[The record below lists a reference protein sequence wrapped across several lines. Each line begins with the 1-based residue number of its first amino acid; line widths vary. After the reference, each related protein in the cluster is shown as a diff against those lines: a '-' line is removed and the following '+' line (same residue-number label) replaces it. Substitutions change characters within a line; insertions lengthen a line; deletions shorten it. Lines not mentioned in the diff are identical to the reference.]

1 MIFLL
6 FLIMSFSKTAHI
18 LFISFLLIALY
29 LGICIHT
36 ALNAPIPVTQYLFSE
51 SGAFEVMS
59 PWLWY
64 LLVVLCLLNA
74 EIKPDTRVFA
84 ALAAVLLGLREMDFH
99 KRLFDISFI
108 KTNFYRSAE
117 IPLMDKLLGF
127 ILLLGIIF
135 VFLVLAK
142 KLVQTVRS
150 MKDSLNIAHF
160 FIFLTI
166 VCGGLSKVLD
176 RTTSTLKE
184 EFGIELLKH
193 SQVMIMTIEEGVE
206 MLLPILLIVAVL
218 SYRRVLNQPH

>member
-1 MIFLL
+1 
-6 FLIMSFSKTAHI
+6 MSFSKAAHI

-36 ALNAPIPVTQYLFSE
+36 ALNAPASVTQYLFSE

-64 LLVVLCLLNA
+64 LLAVLCLLNV
-74 EIKPDTRVFA
+74 EIKLNTRVFTAIA
-84 ALAAVLLGLREMDFH
+84 ATLLGLREMDFH
-99 KRLFDISFI
+99 KQVFEMSFI

-142 KLVQTVRS
+142 KLVQTIRS

-166 VCGGLSKVLD
+166 ACGGLSKVLD
-176 RTTSTLKE
+176 RTTSTLKD
-184 EFGIELLKH
+184 EFGIQLVPH
-193 SQVMIMTIEEGVE
+193 TQIMIMTIEKGVE
-206 MLLPILLIVAVL
+206 MLLPVLLIVAVL
-218 SYRRVLNQPH
+218 SYRKVLNQAQ

>member
-1 MIFLL
+1 
-6 FLIMSFSKTAHI
+6 MSFSKAAHI

-36 ALNAPIPVTQYLFSE
+36 ALNAPASVTQYLFSE

-64 LLVVLCLLNA
+64 LLAVLCLLNF
-74 EIKPDTRVFA
+74 EIKPNTRVFTAIA
-84 ALAAVLLGLREMDFH
+84 ATLLGLREMDFH
-99 KRLFDISFI
+99 KQVFEMSFI

-142 KLVQTVRS
+142 KLVQTIRS
-150 MKDSLNIAHF
+150 MKNSLNIAHF

-166 VCGGLSKVLD
+166 ACGGLSKVLD
-176 RTTSTLKE
+176 RTTSTLKD
-184 EFGIELLKH
+184 EFGIQLVPH
-193 SQVMIMTIEEGVE
+193 TQIMIMTIEEGIE
-206 MLLPILLIVAVL
+206 MLLPVLLIVAVL
-218 SYRRVLNQPH
+218 SYRKVLNQAQ

>member
-1 MIFLL
+1 
-6 FLIMSFSKTAHI
+6 MSFSKAAHI

-36 ALNAPIPVTQYLFSE
+36 ALNAPASVTQYLFSE

-64 LLVVLCLLNA
+64 LLAVLCLLNV
-74 EIKPDTRVFA
+74 ETKPNTRVFTAIA
-84 ALAAVLLGLREMDFH
+84 ATLLGLREMDFH
-99 KRLFDISFI
+99 KQVFEMSFI

-142 KLVQTVRS
+142 KLVQTIRS
-150 MKDSLNIAHF
+150 MKNSLNIAHF

-166 VCGGLSKVLD
+166 ACGGLSKVLD

-184 EFGIELLKH
+184 EFGIQLVPH
-193 SQVMIMTIEEGVE
+193 TQIMIMTIEEGVE
-206 MLLPILLIVAVL
+206 MLLPVLLIVAVL
-218 SYRRVLNQPH
+218 SYRKVLNQAQ

>member
-1 MIFLL
+1 
-6 FLIMSFSKTAHI
+6 MSFSKAAHI

-36 ALNAPIPVTQYLFSE
+36 ALNAPASVTQYLFSE

-64 LLVVLCLLNA
+64 LLAVLCLLNV
-74 EIKPDTRVFA
+74 EIKLNTRVFTAIA
-84 ALAAVLLGLREMDFH
+84 ATLLGLREMDFH
-99 KRLFDISFI
+99 KQVFEISFI

-135 VFLVLAK
+135 VFLILAK
-142 KLVQTVRS
+142 KLVQTIRS

-166 VCGGLSKVLD
+166 ACGGLSKVLD

-184 EFGIELLKH
+184 EFGIQLVPH
-193 SQVMIMTIEEGVE
+193 TQIMIMTIEEGVE
-206 MLLPILLIVAVL
+206 MLLPVLLIVAVL
-218 SYRRVLNQPH
+218 SYRKVLNQAQ

>member
-1 MIFLL
+1 
-6 FLIMSFSKTAHI
+6 MSFSRTAHI

-29 LGICIHT
+29 VSICVHT
-36 ALNAPIPVTQYLFSE
+36 ALNAPLSVTQYLFSE
-51 SGAFEVMS
+51 SGAFEVLS

-64 LLVVLCLLNA
+64 LLAMLCLLNT
-74 EIKPDTRVFA
+74 EIKLNTRIFTA
-84 ALAAVLLGLREMDFH
+84 AAAILLGFREMDFH
-99 KRLFDISFI
+99 KRLFDDSFI

-142 KLVQTVRS
+142 KLVNTIRS

-166 VCGGLSKVLD
+166 ACGGLSKVLD
-176 RTTSTLKE
+176 RTTSTLRE
-184 EFGIELLKH
+184 EFNIQLIPH
-193 SQVMIMTIEEGVE
+193 TQVMIMTIEEGVE

-218 SYRRVLNQPH
+218 TYRKILNQAH

>member
-1 MIFLL
+1 
-6 FLIMSFSKTAHI
+6 MSFSKTAHI

-36 ALNAPIPVTQYLFSE
+36 ALNAPASVTQYLFSE

-64 LLVVLCLLNA
+64 LLAVLCLVNV
-74 EIKPDTRVFA
+74 EIKLNTRVFT
-84 ALAAVLLGLREMDFH
+84 ALAAALLGLREMDLH
-99 KRLFDISFI
+99 KQVFEMSFI

-142 KLVQTVRS
+142 KLVQTIRS

-166 VCGGLSKVLD
+166 ACGGLSKVLD
-176 RTTSTLKE
+176 RTTSTLNEK
-184 EFGIELLKH
+184 FGIQLVQH
-193 SQVMIMTIEEGVE
+193 SQIMIMTIEEGVE
-206 MLLPILLIVAVL
+206 MLLPVLLIVAVL
-218 SYRRVLNQPH
+218 SYRKVLNQAQ

>member
-1 MIFLL
+1 MLFLL
-6 FLIMSFSKTAHI
+6 FLIMSFSKAAHI

-36 ALNAPIPVTQYLFSE
+36 ALNAPASVTQYLFSE

-64 LLVVLCLLNA
+64 LLAVLCLLNV
-74 EIKPDTRVFA
+74 EIKLNTRVFTAIA
-84 ALAAVLLGLREMDFH
+84 ATLLGLREMDFH
-99 KRLFDISFI
+99 KQVFEMSFI

-127 ILLLGIIF
+127 ILLIGIIF

-142 KLVQTVRS
+142 KLVQTIRS

-166 VCGGLSKVLD
+166 ACGGLSKVLD
-176 RTTSTLKE
+176 RTTSTLKD
-184 EFGIELLKH
+184 EFGIQLVPH
-193 SQVMIMTIEEGVE
+193 TQIMIMTIEEGVE
-206 MLLPILLIVAVL
+206 MLLPVLLIVAVL
-218 SYRRVLNQPH
+218 SYRKVLNQAQ

>member
-1 MIFLL
+1 
-6 FLIMSFSKTAHI
+6 MSFSKAAHI

-36 ALNAPIPVTQYLFSE
+36 ALNAPASVTQYLFSE

-64 LLVVLCLLNA
+64 LLAVLCLLNV
-74 EIKPDTRVFA
+74 EIKLNTRVFTAIA
-84 ALAAVLLGLREMDFH
+84 ATLLGLREMGFH
-99 KRLFDISFI
+99 KQVFEMSFI

-142 KLVQTVRS
+142 KLVQTIRS

-166 VCGGLSKVLD
+166 ACGGLSKVLD
-176 RTTSTLKE
+176 RTTSTLKD
-184 EFGIELLKH
+184 EFGIQLVPH
-193 SQVMIMTIEEGVE
+193 TQIMIMTIEEGVE
-206 MLLPILLIVAVL
+206 MLLPVLLIVAVL
-218 SYRRVLNQPH
+218 SYRKVLNQAQ

>member
-1 MIFLL
+1 
-6 FLIMSFSKTAHI
+6 MSFSKAAHI

-36 ALNAPIPVTQYLFSE
+36 ALNAPASVTQYLFSE

-64 LLVVLCLLNA
+64 LLAVLCLLNV
-74 EIKPDTRVFA
+74 EIKLNTRVFTAIA
-84 ALAAVLLGLREMDFH
+84 ATLLGLREMDFH
-99 KRLFDISFI
+99 KQVFEMSFI

-142 KLVQTVRS
+142 KLVQTIRS
-150 MKDSLNIAHF
+150 MKNSLNIAHF

-166 VCGGLSKVLD
+166 ACGGLSKVLD
-176 RTTSTLKE
+176 CTTSTLKE
-184 EFGIELLKH
+184 EFGIQLVPH
-193 SQVMIMTIEEGVE
+193 TQIMIMTIEEGVE
-206 MLLPILLIVAVL
+206 MLLPVLLIVAVL
-218 SYRRVLNQPH
+218 SYRKVLNQAQ

>member
-1 MIFLL
+1 
-6 FLIMSFSKTAHI
+6 MSFSKAAHI

-36 ALNAPIPVTQYLFSE
+36 ALNAPASVTQYLFSE

-64 LLVVLCLLNA
+64 LLAVLCLLNV
-74 EIKPDTRVFA
+74 EIKLNTRVFTAIA
-84 ALAAVLLGLREMDFH
+84 ATLLGLREMDFH
-99 KRLFDISFI
+99 KQVFEMSFI

-142 KLVQTVRS
+142 KLVQTIRS
-150 MKDSLNIAHF
+150 MKNSLNIAHF

-166 VCGGLSKVLD
+166 ACGGLSKVLD

-184 EFGIELLKH
+184 EFGIQLVPH
-193 SQVMIMTIEEGVE
+193 TQIMIMTIEEGVE
-206 MLLPILLIVAVL
+206 MLLPVLLIVAVL
-218 SYRRVLNQPH
+218 SYRKVLNQAQ

>member
-1 MIFLL
+1 MLFLL
-6 FLIMSFSKTAHI
+6 FLIMSFSKIAHI

-36 ALNAPIPVTQYLFSE
+36 ALNAPASVTQYLFSE

-64 LLVVLCLLNA
+64 LLAILCLLNV
-74 EIKPDTRVFA
+74 EIKPNTRMFTAIA
-84 ALAAVLLGLREMDFH
+84 ATLLGLREMDFH
-99 KRLFDISFI
+99 KQVFEMSFI

-127 ILLLGIIF
+127 VLLLGIIL

-142 KLVQTVRS
+142 KLVQTIRS
-150 MKDSLNIAHF
+150 MKNSLNVAHF

-166 VCGGLSKVLD
+166 ACGGLSKVLD

-184 EFGIELLKH
+184 EFSIQLVPH
-193 SQVMIMTIEEGVE
+193 TQIIIMTIEEGVE

-218 SYRRVLNQPH
+218 SYRKVLNQAH

>member
-1 MIFLL
+1 
-6 FLIMSFSKTAHI
+6 MSFSKTAHI

-64 LLVVLCLLNA
+64 LLAVLCLLNV
-74 EIKPDTRVFA
+74 EIKLNTRLYMAVA
-84 ALAAVLLGLREMDFH
+84 AILLGMREMDFH
-99 KRLFDISFI
+99 KRIFEISFI

-117 IPLMDKLLGF
+117 IPVMDKVLGL

-142 KLVQTVRS
+142 KLVQTIRNI
-150 MKDSLNIAHF
+150 KNSLNIAHF

-166 VCGGLSKVLD
+166 ACGGISKVLD
-176 RTTSTLKE
+176 RTTSTLRE
-184 EFGIELLKH
+184 EFGVQLLPH
-193 SQVMIMTIEEGVE
+193 TQIVIMTIEEGVE
-206 MLLPILLIVAVL
+206 MLLPVLLIVAVL
-218 SYRRVLNQPH
+218 TYRKVLNRAD

>member
-1 MIFLL
+1 MLFLL
-6 FLIMSFSKTAHI
+6 FLIMSFSKAAHI

-36 ALNAPIPVTQYLFSE
+36 ALNAPASVTQYLFSE

-64 LLVVLCLLNA
+64 LLAVLCLLNV
-74 EIKPDTRVFA
+74 EIKLNTRVFTAIA
-84 ALAAVLLGLREMDFH
+84 ATLLGLREMDFH
-99 KRLFDISFI
+99 KQVFEMSFI

-142 KLVQTVRS
+142 KLVQTIRS
-150 MKDSLNIAHF
+150 MKNSLNIAHF

-166 VCGGLSKVLD
+166 ACGGLSKVLD

-184 EFGIELLKH
+184 EFGIQLVPH
-193 SQVMIMTIEEGVE
+193 TQIMIMTIEEGVE
-206 MLLPILLIVAVL
+206 MLLPVLLIVAVL
-218 SYRRVLNQPH
+218 SYRKVLNQAQ

>member
-1 MIFLL
+1 MLFLL
-6 FLIMSFSKTAHI
+6 FLIMSFSKAAHI

-36 ALNAPIPVTQYLFSE
+36 ALNAPPPVTQYLFSE

-64 LLVVLCLLNA
+64 LLAVLCLLNF
-74 EIKPDTRVFA
+74 EIKPNTRVFTAIA
-84 ALAAVLLGLREMDFH
+84 ATLLGLREMDFH
-99 KRLFDISFI
+99 KQVFEMSFI

-142 KLVQTVRS
+142 KLVQTIRS
-150 MKDSLNIAHF
+150 MKNSLNIAHF

-166 VCGGLSKVLD
+166 ACGGLSKVLD
-176 RTTSTLKE
+176 RTTSTLKD
-184 EFGIELLKH
+184 EFGIQLVPH
-193 SQVMIMTIEEGVE
+193 TQIMIMTIEEGVE
-206 MLLPILLIVAVL
+206 MLLPVLLIVAVL
-218 SYRRVLNQPH
+218 SYRKVLNQAQ

>member
-1 MIFLL
+1 
-6 FLIMSFSKTAHI
+6 MSFSKAAHI

-36 ALNAPIPVTQYLFSE
+36 ALNAPASVTQYLFSE

-64 LLVVLCLLNA
+64 LLAVLCLLNV
-74 EIKPDTRVFA
+74 EIKLNTRVFTAIA
-84 ALAAVLLGLREMDFH
+84 ATLLGLREMDFH
-99 KRLFDISFI
+99 KQVFEMSFI

-142 KLVQTVRS
+142 KLVQTIRS

-166 VCGGLSKVLD
+166 ACGGLSKVLD
-176 RTTSTLKE
+176 RTTSTLKD
-184 EFGIELLKH
+184 EFGIQLVPH
-193 SQVMIMTIEEGVE
+193 TQIMIMTIEEGVE
-206 MLLPILLIVAVL
+206 MLLPVLLIVAVL
-218 SYRRVLNQPH
+218 SYRKVLNQAQ

>member
-1 MIFLL
+1 
-6 FLIMSFSKTAHI
+6 MSFSKAAHI

-36 ALNAPIPVTQYLFSE
+36 ALNAPASVTQYLFSE

-64 LLVVLCLLNA
+64 LLAVLCLLNV
-74 EIKPDTRVFA
+74 EIKLNTRVFTAIA
-84 ALAAVLLGLREMDFH
+84 ATLLGLREMDFH
-99 KRLFDISFI
+99 KQVFEMSFI

-127 ILLLGIIF
+127 ILLIGIIF

-142 KLVQTVRS
+142 KLVQTIRS

-166 VCGGLSKVLD
+166 ACGGLSKVLD
-176 RTTSTLKE
+176 RTTSTLKD
-184 EFGIELLKH
+184 EFGIQLVPH
-193 SQVMIMTIEEGVE
+193 TQIMIMTIEQGVE
-206 MLLPILLIVAVL
+206 MLLPVLLIVAVL
-218 SYRRVLNQPH
+218 SYRKVLNQAQ

>member
-1 MIFLL
+1 
-6 FLIMSFSKTAHI
+6 MSFSKAAHI

-36 ALNAPIPVTQYLFSE
+36 ALNAPASVTQYLFSE

-64 LLVVLCLLNA
+64 LLAVLCLLNV
-74 EIKPDTRVFA
+74 EIKLNTRVFTAIA
-84 ALAAVLLGLREMDFH
+84 ATLLGLREMDFH
-99 KRLFDISFI
+99 KQVFEMSFI

-142 KLVQTVRS
+142 KLVQTIRS

-166 VCGGLSKVLD
+166 ACGGLSKVLD

-184 EFGIELLKH
+184 EFGIQLVPH
-193 SQVMIMTIEEGVE
+193 TQIMIMTIEEGVE
-206 MLLPILLIVAVL
+206 MLLPVLLIVAVL
-218 SYRRVLNQPH
+218 SYRKVLNQAQ

>member
-1 MIFLL
+1 
-6 FLIMSFSKTAHI
+6 MSFSKAAHI

-36 ALNAPIPVTQYLFSE
+36 ALNAPASVTQYLFSE

-64 LLVVLCLLNA
+64 LLAVLCLLNV
-74 EIKPDTRVFA
+74 EIKLNTRVFTAIA
-84 ALAAVLLGLREMDFH
+84 ATLLGLREMDFH
-99 KRLFDISFI
+99 KQVFEMSFI

-142 KLVQTVRS
+142 KLVQTIRS

-166 VCGGLSKVLD
+166 ACGGLSKVLD
-176 RTTSTLKE
+176 RTTSTLKD
-184 EFGIELLKH
+184 EFGIQLVPH
-193 SQVMIMTIEEGVE
+193 TQIMIMTIEEGVE
-206 MLLPILLIVAVL
+206 MLLPVLLIVAVL
-218 SYRRVLNQPH
+218 SYRKVLNQVQ